1 MIFYLLFN
9 FANCCLNSTRN
20 STGNST
26 NNNLNKITNTIANK
40 ITNTI
45 ANKITNTIATF
56 YFRVGEDLIGCSPVQ
71 TFNDN
76 KRYGPCN
83 FNGEL
88 GVKYTSQSK
97 YWVAIKNSKSY
108 CGKEIIVNYN
118 KNKIKLKVMDEC
130 PACHI
135 DNHIDMSLDALVEL
149 TGSKEKACVINTIPP
164 KISWYFI

>member
-1 MIFYLLFN
+1 MKMIFYFLFY
-9 FANCCLNSTRN
+9 FVNCCLNST
-20 STGNST
+20 GNST
-26 NNNLNKITNTIANK
+26 KQINNNLNKITNTI
-40 ITNTI
+40 NTI
-45 ANKITNTIATF
+45 KNKITNTIATF
-56 YFRVGEDLIGCSPVQ
+56 YFRVGEDLVGCPHVQ

-76 KRYGPCN
+76 KRYGPCD
-83 FNGEL
+83 FNGDL

-149 TGSKEKACVINTIPP
+149 TGSKEKACVINTISP
-164 KISWYFI
+164 KISWYFA